1 MEYYTTAK
9 ITANGV
15 DSPSIIWYGY
25 DMKDLVSLI
34 IEAEREIADNFRKE
48 KSRIERWVEEKK
60 KEINE
65 ELALREGN
73 LEKETME
80 IGENIKRDAQKKA
93 EELLEKA
100 RNEAC
105 RLRDMREDVLKEIVL
120 KYIKERV
127 AGSV

>member
-15 DSPSIIWYGY
+15 DSSSIIWYGY

-48 KSRIERWVEEKK
+48 RSRIERWLEEKK

-65 ELALREGN
+65 EFALREGN
-73 LEKETME
+73 LEKETIE

-105 RLRDMREDVLKEIVL
+105 RLRDMREEVLKEIVF

>member
-1 MEYYTTAK
+1 
-9 ITANGV
+9 
-15 DSPSIIWYGY
+15 
-25 DMKDLVSLI
+25 MKDLVSLI

-48 KSRIERWVEEKK
+48 KSRIEKWLEEKK

-65 ELALREGN
+65 EFVLREGS

-80 IGENIKRDAQKKA
+80 IGENIKRDAKKKA
-93 EELLEKA
+93 EELLEGA

-105 RLRDMREDVLKEIVL
+105 RLRDMREEVLKEIVL

-127 AGSV
+127 AGRVRL

>member
-1 MEYYTTAK
+1 
-9 ITANGV
+9 
-15 DSPSIIWYGY
+15 
-25 DMKDLVSLI
+25 MKDLVSLI

-48 KSRIERWVEEKK
+48 RSRIERWLEEKK

-73 LEKETME
+73 LEKETIE